1 VVKWG
6 QKEGAGSPRILR
18 GRCEMK
24 MDWMAIAQAAQRLGF
39 VSAGDEV
46 INIARDNQ
54 INVMVSPDQ
63 VPRPTLQVGGKDV
76 YILLRPHL
84 FERNPRIVVSVFG
97 NTFPVKD
104 LLKEEGYRF
113 EGRAWVK
120 TFPVKV
126 GASDEEVV
134 QALLSAIEET
144 LYVKMLLSR

>member
-1 VVKWG
+1 MG
-6 QKEGAGSPRILR
+6 
-18 GRCEMK
+18 K

-97 NTFPVKD
+97 NTFPVRD
-104 LLKEEGYRF
+104 ELKHQGYKF

-120 TFPVKV
+120 TFPVN

-134 QALLSAIEET
+134 QALLSAVEEA
-144 LYVKMLLSR
+144 LFAKMLLSK